1 MLYSLIR
8 KAIFSLDAE
17 NAHDLT
23 IKLLKIVGN
32 SPLNPLIKSVLA
44 YPYGSEKTV
53 MGIKF
58 KNPIGLAAGAD
69 KNGEAINGFGAM
81 GFGFIEVGTVTP
93 LAQDGNPKPR
103 QFRLIEAEGII
114 NRNGFNNY
122 GIDYLIE
129 NVKKAQYDG
138 VIGINIGKNKITP
151 IEKGKDDYIYCL
163 NKAYNYA
170 DYITVNISSPNT
182 PDLRQLQY
190 GEALDDLLGAVKNRQ
205 KTLAEQYNKY
215 VPIAVKIAPD
225 LTESELVEIA
235 DCLRRYQ
242 MDGVIA
248 TNTTISRDNVTGM
261 KNADQSGGLSGKPL
275 QNKSTEII
283 RRLHQELKGEIP
295 IIGSGG
301 IDGLQNAQEKI
312 AAGAELLQVYSGLIY
327 HGPALIKRL
336 VEGIKYGKDLRSA
349 LP

>member
-1 MLYSLIR
+1 M
-8 KAIFSLDAE
+8 
-17 NAHDLT
+17 
-23 IKLLKIVGN
+23 
-32 SPLNPLIKSVLA
+32 
-44 YPYGSEKTV
+44 
-53 MGIKF
+53 
-58 KNPIGLAAGAD
+58 AAGAD
-69 KNGEAINGFGAM
+69 KNAEAIDGFGAM

-93 LAQDGNPKPR
+93 LAQEGNAKPR

-122 GIDYLIE
+122 GIDQLIE
-129 NVKKAQYDG
+129 NVKKSHYDG
-138 VIGINIGKNKITP
+138 VLGINIGKNKLTP
-151 IEKGKDDYIYCL
+151 LEQGKDDYLICL

-170 DYITVNISSPNT
+170 GYITVNISSPNT

-190 GEALDDLLGAVKNRQ
+190 GDYFDDLLRSIKSRQ
-205 KTLAEQYNKY
+205 KELASQHGKY

>member
-1 MLYSLIR
+1 
-8 KAIFSLDAE
+8 
-17 NAHDLT
+17 
-23 IKLLKIVGN
+23 
-32 SPLNPLIKSVLA
+32 
-44 YPYGSEKTV
+44 

-205 KTLAEQYNKY
+205 KILAEQYNKY

-248 TNTTISRDNVTGM
+248 TNTTISRDNVTRV

-327 HGPALIKRL
+327 HGPTLIKRL
-336 VEGIKYGKDLRSA
+336 VEGIK
-349 LP
+349 